1 MAGSAFPIMPTVDAI
16 PMRHEVERQL
26 DRMLAHPLFRA
37 KEKQAK
43 ILAFL
48 VRNALD
54 GKQVEEGHIFAE
66 LFLSTGQRYAP
77 DTTVVR
83 TTISHIRGRLLD
95 KYYAGDGQDDPVIIA
110 LPAAERTLQSNGKYS
125 IVKLPPGTAYRPQ
138 FRYNPRSE
146 IARDFAL
153 ANHLAMG
160 GPSEIEQSLWRYDAI
175 LKREPDHPDAVLGF
189 VEALGSQLLFG
200 IYTDESVRAAF
211 IAAGLEMIA
220 RLDPTTAD
228 YWRTHMVRGLL
239 HTCANDFDA
248 ARKEFD
254 IALTLDRQSTVSRG
268 WYVQFLFMA
277 GEQEEALSL
286 LELKA
291 AERVDDPKSLA
302 IYGIHL
308 CRASRFEE
316 AERALRHALGLDR
329 NYWPAH
335 WGIVLLC
342 LSTGRPQTAQ
352 AHAQLLESLL
362 EREDYEFLMRQVNLR
377 PDELKSN

>member
-1 MAGSAFPIMPTVDAI
+1 MAGSAFPTMPTVDAI
-16 PMRHEVERQL
+16 PMRYEVERQL
-26 DRMLAHPLFRA
+26 DR
-37 KEKQAK
+37 
-43 ILAFL
+43 ILADAVIASHPQPAKLLAFI
-48 VRNALD
+48 VRRALGGD
-54 GKQVEEGHIFAE
+54 DVTEHVIREEIFPHPPYKVDSNIARITMQKVRE
-66 LFLSTGQRYAP
+66 LLA
-77 DTTVVR
+77 
-83 TTISHIRGRLLD
+83 L
-95 KYYAGDGQDDPVIIA
+95 YYAEAGADDPVIIG
-110 LPAAERTLQSNGKYS
+110 LPESPEGKR
-125 IVKLPPGTAYRPQ
+125 IKFQAGEAYTPE

-175 LKREPDHPDAVLGF
+175 LKREPGHPDAVLGF

-211 IAAGLEMIA
+211 IASGLEMIA

-277 GEQEEALSL
+277 GEPEEALSL

-316 AERALRHALGLDR
+316 AERALRHALGLER

-362 EREDYEFLMRQVNLR
+362 EREDYEFLFRQINLN
-377 PDELKSN
+377 PSES